1 MTADESTRRLVIGL
15 TGGIAS
21 GKSTAAEA
29 FRRHGVPVIDADTAA
44 REAVEPGQPALD
56 EIIAAFG
63 KEIVGPDGRLDRA
76 ELRRRVF
83 ADESARRRLEGIVH
97 PRVREIM
104 LSQCESAAGPYVIL
118 MIPLLV
124 ESHWLEVVDR
134 VLVVD
139 LPEREQLSRLMQRD
153 GIDQS
158 LAQRMIDAQ
167 TPRRERLARAD
178 DVLLN
183 TGDPDRLADMV
194 DTLHRRY
201 LALAT
206 GQAASLPPQHLP
218 ASGE

>member
-1 MTADESTRRLVIGL
+1 MAADESTRRLIIGL

-29 FRRHGVPVIDADTAA
+29 FRRHGVPVIDADMAA

-56 EIIAAFG
+56 DIIATFG
-63 KEIVGPDGRLDRA
+63 AEIVGPDGRLDRA

-83 ADESARRRLEGIVH
+83 ADDDARRRLERIVH

-104 LSQCESAAGPYVIL
+104 LAQCESANGPYVIL

-139 LPEREQLSRLMQRD
+139 VPESVQLGRLMQRD

-183 TGDPDRLADMV
+183 TGDPGRLADMV

-206 GQAASLPPQHLP
+206 GSAPSLPPQHLP
-218 ASGE
+218 APGE